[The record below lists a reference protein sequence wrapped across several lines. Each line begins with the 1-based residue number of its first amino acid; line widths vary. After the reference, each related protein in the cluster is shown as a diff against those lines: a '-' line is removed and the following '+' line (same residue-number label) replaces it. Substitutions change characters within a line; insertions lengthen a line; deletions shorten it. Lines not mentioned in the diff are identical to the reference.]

1 MHFTIY
7 VIPWFKNIKKIW
19 DNSIYLMGLLLG
31 LSELAYL
38 VLNEVSN
45 HDCHHCYCYFKEED
59 EKYETKERNY
69 IPHKRLD

>member
-1 MHFTIY
+1 MLYLGLQIL
-7 VIPWFKNIKKIW
+7 KKSW

-38 VLNEVSN
+38 VLSEVSN
-45 HDCHHCYCYFKEED
+45 HDCHHYYCYFKEED
-59 EKYETKERNY
+59 EKYETKERSY

>member
-7 VIPWFKNIKKIW
+7 VIPWFTNIFLKW

-45 HDCHHCYCYFKEED
+45 HDCHHYYCYFKEED
-59 EKYETKERNY
+59 EKYETKERSY